1 MTYPAGGPFNRSEEH
16 SLKCE
21 IAAEAL
27 RSFGSLRLRVT
38 GHSMLPAIWPGD
50 TLMINHCEISQIV
63 PGNVVLCSRQNRL
76 WAHRFVR
83 IISDVGSPQLIT
95 QGDSLPNP
103 DPPISPSELLGR
115 VSEIIRRGQ
124 CIRPLAI
131 PAGAARHVANL
142 LRHCSFLSRLLVH
155 LHTERAS
162 PLEREDPCH
171 T

>member
-1 MTYPAGGPFNRSEEH
+1 MTHPAGGPFNQSEEH

-27 RSFGSLRLRVT
+27 RFFGSLRLRVT

-50 TLMINHCEISQIV
+50 TLMVNHCEISQIV

-76 WAHRFVR
+76 YAHRVVR
-83 IISDVGSPQLIT
+83 IIDDAGSPQLIT

-103 DPPISPSELLGR
+103 DSPVSSSELLGR

-131 PAGAARHVANL
+131 PAGAARCAANV
-142 LRHCSFLSRLLVH
+142 LRRCASLSRLLVH
-155 LHTERAS
+155 LHTKRAS

>member
-1 MTYPAGGPFNRSEEH
+1 MTQPASESHNQSQEH

-21 IAAEAL
+21 IAVEAL
-27 RSFGSLRLRVT
+27 LSFGSIRLRAT

-50 TLMINHCEISQIV
+50 TLMINHCKISQIV

-76 WAHRFVR
+76 WAHRVVR
-83 IISDVGSPQLIT
+83 IISDAGSPQLIT

-103 DPPISPSELLGR
+103 DPPISSSELLGR
-115 VSEIIRRGQ
+115 VPEIIREGQ

-131 PAGAARHVANL
+131 PAGAARYVANL

-155 LHTERAS
+155 LHTKRAS